1 MIDVLVADDH
11 AVVRK
16 GLIQIISDT
25 TDINVAGEACN
36 GQDVLD
42 KIEKKTFD
50 VILLDIHLPGK
61 SGLDVLKQLKKDMPF
76 LSTLILTIYPEEQYA
91 IRALKLGASG
101 YLTKDSAP
109 DELVNAIRKVASG
122 GKYISAS
129 LAEKLASF
137 IEYNKEQSPHETLSN
152 REYQIMLLIAIGKT
166 VKEISQ
172 ELSISAKTVS
182 TYRTRILVKM
192 NMTKDAE
199 IIHYAI
205 NNKLIE

>member
-16 GLIQIISDT
+16 GLIQIISET
-25 TDINVAGEACN
+25 TDINVVDEACN
-36 GQDVLD
+36 GQEVLD
-42 KIEKKTFD
+42 KIGKLTFD

-61 SGLDVLKQLKKDMPF
+61 SGLDVLKQLKKEKP
-76 LSTLILTIYPEEQYA
+76 LLPTLILTIYPEEQYA
-91 IRALKLGASG
+91 VRALKLGAAG

-122 GKYISAS
+122 GKYVSAS

-137 IEYNKEQSPHETLSN
+137 IELNKEKAPHENLSN
-152 REYQIMLLIAIGKT
+152 REYQVMRFIAIGKS
-166 VKEISQ
+166 VKEISE
-172 ELSISAKTVS
+172 ELSISVKTVS
-182 TYRTRILVKM
+182 TYRTRVLAKM
-192 NMTKDAE
+192 TMKKDAE

-205 NNKLIE
+205 SNKLIE